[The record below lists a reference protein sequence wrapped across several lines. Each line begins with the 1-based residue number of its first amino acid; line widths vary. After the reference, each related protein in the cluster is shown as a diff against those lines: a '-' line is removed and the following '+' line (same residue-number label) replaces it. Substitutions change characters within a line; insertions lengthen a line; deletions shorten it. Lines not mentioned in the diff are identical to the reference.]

1 MMSNHLLRI
10 EEVALT
16 INSSVQTL
24 NNWYRWKKLH
34 PDSIYAAMLPDYIQV
49 GNKQTRYWNVEDIG
63 KLIEFKTS
71 IPHGRNG
78 VLGEITQRRSK
89 TKGDKS

>member
-1 MMSNHLLRI
+1 MGDRMLRI

-24 NNWYRWKKLH
+24 NNWYRWKKLN
-34 PDSIYAAMLPDYIQV
+34 PDNELASILPDYIQQ
-49 GNKQTRYWNVEDIG
+49 GPKQTRYWKSSDIG
-63 KLIEFKTS
+63 KLLEFKLT

-78 VLGEITQRRSK
+78 VLGEITQRHTRKSK
-89 TKGDKS
+89 EETT